1 MNKLALVSI
10 AAIAA
15 SLPALASA
23 QQQTVSPPVPWE
35 EVPAARL
42 NVPAAPPPSPGVTWQ
57 QRAPR
62 TQAPVQLPDTAAR
75 AATHQN
81 GGPVALVRQAKRG
94 SHGGGMRHMRP
105 GGGMKHMRPGGGGM
119 KHMRPGGGM
128 HHARPG
134 GMKHVRPGGGMHHVG
149 PGGKNWRPG
158 GKHWRP
164 GGHGPIV
171 KPMRPGGHH
180 AGGGHGKRF
189 DHFRRIHRGGRV
201 NQFWWGPQFHIQNWG
216 LYGFPQPLHN
226 DWRWVR
232 YYDDAY
238 LIDRDGRV
246 HDERYGL
253 DWDRYGERWDYDD
266 LGIPTYRDDY
276 DDSYGDDYAEED
288 YGDEG
293 YAEGWDEEEAPVYE
307 DRREYGHGGGYG
319 HGGYATG
326 GGCTVT
332 YSFDSRHPVPPP
344 PPPPCA
350 SGHGYG
356 YGGAVVV
363 TETTVTT
370 APVVTEHV
378 VYEDVVVREKVR
390 KHKPKRKYH
399 KRHAPPPPPPPYDGE
414 RG

>member
-42 NVPAAPPPSPGVTWQ
+42 NVPAAPPPSAGVTWQ
-57 QRAPR
+57 QRAPGSQVPAR
-62 TQAPVQLPDTAAR
+62 LPDTETR
-75 AATHQN
+75 AATHHN
-81 GGPVALVRQAKRG
+81 GGPAALVRQAKRG
-94 SHGGGMRHMRP
+94 GHGGGMRHMRP
-105 GGGMKHMRPGGGGM
+105 AGGMKHMRPGGGGGM

-134 GMKHVRPGGGMHHVG
+134 GMKHMRPGGGMHHVR
-149 PGGKNWRPG
+149 PGGKHWSPGGKQWRPG
-158 GKHWRP
+158 GKHW
-164 GGHGPIV
+164 
-171 KPMRPGGHH
+171 RPGGHH

-201 NQFWWGPQFHIQNWG
+201 HNFWWGPQFHIQNWG
-216 LYGFPQPLHN
+216 LYGFPQPLHD

-253 DWDRYGERWDYDD
+253 DWDRYGERWDYDER
-266 LGIPTYRDDY
+266 GIPTYGDY
-276 DDSYGDDYAEED
+276 DDGAYREDYAEED
-288 YGDEG
+288 YGDDG
-293 YAEGWDEEEAPVYE
+293 YAEGWDEGEERVYE

-319 HGGYATG
+319 HGGYG
-326 GGCTVT
+326 KGGCTVT
-332 YSFDSRHPVPPP
+332 YSYDSRHPVPPP

-350 SGHGYG
+350 SGYG
-356 YGGAVVV
+356 YGHGGTVVV

-370 APVVTEHV
+370 APTVTEHV
-378 VYEDVVVREKVR
+378 VFEDVVVREKVR

-399 KRHAPPPPPPPYDGE
+399 KRHVPPPPPPPYDGE